1 MGESDSVDGCCAS
14 YRLLY
19 IYHELKVGD
28 ESTTKTVGLMDFR
41 EEMTRTLNVA
51 KFDNVAKFGR
61 GQGIV
66 IKLTFP
72 SSSAPIPVAEG

>member
-28 ESTTKTVGLMDFR
+28 ESTTKTVGLMGFR
-41 EEMTRTLNVA
+41 EVMTQIEC
-51 KFDNVAKFGR
+51 GE
-61 GQGIV
+61 I
-66 IKLTFP
+66 
-72 SSSAPIPVAEG
+72 